1 MKDLDNGAFLIKTT
15 HPTFVLLT
23 RIRAEFSD
31 TCINQQ
37 NAISQDVLSVCDN
50 ITYISETI
58 SIQSYEKRSNY
69 LQQVQCEVPLN
80 SLYAEW

>member
-1 MKDLDNGAFLIKTT
+1 MGINVNECSITYLKDLDNGAFLIKTT

-37 NAISQDVLSVCDN
+37 KAIPQDVLSVYDN
-50 ITYISETI
+50 IAYIYLKLFL
-58 SIQSYEKRSNY
+58 SYNIH
-69 LQQVQCEVPLN
+69 L
-80 SLYAEW
+80 

>member
-37 NAISQDVLSVCDN
+37 KAIAQDVLSVYDN
-50 ITYISETI
+50 ITYVSKTI
-58 SIQSYEKRSNY
+58 KLELSKMKIYGQKD
-69 LQQVQCEVPLN
+69 LQ
-80 SLYAEW
+80 